1 MIEVKNLTYTYKTE
15 NKIQKPTVQNVSF
28 SLAKGEVLGILGKT
42 GSGKSTLIQMLG
54 GILKP
59 DSGEVL
65 LNGRNVLKENVGF
78 KVGLVFQHPE
88 QQLFENTVFDDIAFG
103 LRNQNYGEKEIQE
116 TVEKTANIL
125 GIPKDILGRFPLSLS
140 GGEKRRCAIAGIIAL
155 KPEILVL
162 DEPTAGM
169 DFQGKMSLIECL
181 ENYHKHEENSIII
194 VSHVLEEIVKVCD
207 KVLTMN
213 EGKAIYF
220 GSIQDLLKINTQS
233 LHAIGIEPLQITKIM
248 NLIKDKGFNVSEN
261 ILTVNQAKKEI
272 VKLLKHQGGE
282 SL

>member
-65 LNGRNVLKENVGF
+65 LNGRNVFKENVGF

-125 GIPKDILGRFPLSLS
+125 GIPKDILARFPLSLS

-169 DFQGKMSLIECL
+169 DFQGKMNLIECL
-181 ENYHKHEENSIII
+181 ENYHEQEGNSIII

-207 KVLTMN
+207 KVLIMN

>member
-207 KVLTMN
+207 KVLIMN

>member
-181 ENYHKHEENSIII
+181 ENYHKHEGNSIII

-207 KVLTMN
+207 KVLIMN